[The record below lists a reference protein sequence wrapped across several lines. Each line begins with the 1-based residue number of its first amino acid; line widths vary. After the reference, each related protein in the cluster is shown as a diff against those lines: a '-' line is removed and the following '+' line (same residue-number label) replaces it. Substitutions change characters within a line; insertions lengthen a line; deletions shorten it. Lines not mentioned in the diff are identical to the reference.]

1 MKRTLLTVLLLSSA
15 GLTPAFALDTD
26 AVVGGALGGAAGAAV
41 GSAVEGREG
50 AVIGAGLGGA
60 AGAAIATKDQPKRVK
75 KEVIYVEE
83 PHDRGLH
90 LGHHKHKHKHKHR
103 HPWDD

>member
-1 MKRTLLTVLLLSSA
+1 MKRTLIAMLLVSSGVA
-15 GLTPAFALDTD
+15 GTAYGLDTD

-41 GSAVEGREG
+41 GSAVGGREG

-60 AGAAIATKDQPKRVK
+60 AGAAIATQDRPKRVK
-75 KEVIYVEE
+75 KEVVYVEE
-83 PHDRGLH
+83 RHDHGLH

-103 HPWDD
+103 HWDD